1 MPVFFGKY
9 VCCWGFGVPVPVL
22 LFPDYRQGAG
32 METPLFGPQSV
43 LCSSVAIS
51 IYVAIY
57 TYIFVYL
64 CLKQSSDDS
73 KCSMNQNV
81 RMSSV
86 WGRKQKMT
94 NHKVHSENRAS
105 SKSQR
110 KRSLF

>member
-1 MPVFFGKY
+1 MFAA
-9 VCCWGFGVPVPVL
+9 GVL
-22 LFPDYRQGAG
+22 GCLFLCFSSLTTDGAG
-32 METPLFGPQSV
+32 LETLLFGPQSVV